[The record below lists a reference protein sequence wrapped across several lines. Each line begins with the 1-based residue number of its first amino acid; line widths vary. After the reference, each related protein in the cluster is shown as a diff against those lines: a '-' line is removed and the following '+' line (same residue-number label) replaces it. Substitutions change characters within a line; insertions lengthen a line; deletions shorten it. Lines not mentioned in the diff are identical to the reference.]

1 MNNTEPLSAHNIVYL
16 KQGLDLLRALNDD
29 TYTAAQPP
37 YHDSSI
43 GDHLRHCLEHY
54 TSFLGG
60 LDAGAIDYDTRARD
74 VRIATSRLV
83 ATQTI
88 RELIEHLQA
97 IPRDDKPLL
106 VKMDSDQE
114 AESAA
119 PWSPSSV
126 KRELQYLLAH
136 TIHHYALIAVL
147 LRLHGHEPDSDFGVA
162 PSTLKYR
169 KRQLA
174 ATR

>member
-1 MNNTEPLSAHNIVYL
+1 MNNTEPLSARNRTYL
-16 KQGLDLLRALNDD
+16 QQGLDLLLALDD
-29 TYTAAQPP
+29 VTYTAAQPP
-37 YHDSSI
+37 YHESSI

-60 LDAGAIDYDTRARD
+60 LEAGAIDYDARPREA
-74 VRIATSRLV
+74 RIARSRLV

-88 RELIEHLQA
+88 RDLIERLQA
-97 IPRDDKPLL
+97 VPRDDKPLL
-106 VKMDSDQE
+106 VKMDSDKE

-147 LRLHGHEPDSDFGVA
+147 LRLHGHEPDADFGVA

-174 ATR
+174 ATQ

>member
-1 MNNTEPLSAHNIVYL
+1 MNDTETLSAHNIVYL
-16 KQGLDLLRALNDD
+16 EQGVDLLRALEDQA
-29 TYTAAQPP
+29 YTIAQPP
-37 YHDSSI
+37 YHESSI

-54 TSFLGG
+54 TSFLDG
-60 LDAGAIDYDTRARD
+60 LDAGTIDYDARARD

-88 RELIEHLQA
+88 RDLIERLQA
-97 IPRDDKPLL
+97 VPRDDKPLL
-106 VKMDSDQE
+106 VKMDSDKE

-162 PSTLKYR
+162 PSTLQYR

-174 ATR
+174 ATK

>member
-1 MNNTEPLSAHNIVYL
+1 MNTTETLRAHNIVYL
-16 KQGLDLLRALNDD
+16 EQGLDLLRSLDD
-29 TYTAAQPP
+29 DAYTSAQPP
-37 YHDSSI
+37 YHESSI

-60 LDAGAIDYDTRARD
+60 LDDGAIDYDARLRD
-74 VRIATSRLV
+74 GRIATSRLF

-88 RELIEHLQA
+88 QDLIEHLRTLSQG
-97 IPRDDKPLL
+97 DKALL
-106 VKMDSDQE
+106 VKMDSDKD
-114 AESAA
+114 AESTA

-147 LRLHGHEPDSDFGVA
+147 LRLQGHEPDPDFGVA

-174 ATR
+174 STQ

>member
-16 KQGLDLLRALNDD
+16 KQGIELLRALDD
-29 TYTAAQPP
+29 DAYTAAQPP
-37 YHDSSI
+37 YHESSI

-54 TSFLGG
+54 SSFLGG
-60 LDAGAIDYDTRARD
+60 LEAGTIDYDARARD

-88 RELIEHLQA
+88 RDLIERLQA
-97 IPRDDKPLL
+97 VPRDDKPLL
-106 VKMDSDQE
+106 VKMDSDKE

-162 PSTLKYR
+162 PSTLNYR

-174 ATR
+174 ATQ